1 MLQSRWTW
9 SLVTF
14 IADTTHTI
22 MFVLSVM
29 MRVAYQWG
37 PAKDDDEREHDEFQ
51 VSNTHA
57 HICRHTV
64 SSSANDRRAPRA
76 GG

>member
-1 MLQSRWTW
+1 MSC
-9 SLVTF
+9 

-22 MFVLSVM
+22 MFVLRVM
-29 MRVAYQWG
+29 MRVAYRWWT
-37 PAKDDDEREHDEFQ
+37 AKEDDEREHDEFQ

-57 HICRHTV
+57 HTCTHTV